1 MTRFDFSCR
10 DGPQDLLDR
19 KAIGERTKAKNA
31 VEAADLARAGERE
44 LRQKREAAEAA
55 LATAQARLSE
65 LQAECDE
72 LDTVVPEE
80 GVSDLRANAEG
91 FRAALVKAAKRYRLL
106 AVATRWAGQ
115 KVPAGAGHLRVGA
128 LEEVRQR
135 ALVAAQVAELLSGA
149 AEEVREMVVE
159 AALHRSD
166 LWRLLEG
173 ASRVGAAALQDAA
186 ELQGYA
192 DRMKAGVEATEAEGE
207 AARDAFQEA
216 REREGQAKEFK
227 EAVQT
232 LWIRAAQDAGLE
244 VTEDDLAAVLEEQ
257 EGCHKGVADSPGSVE
272 QTEAAKNPR
281 GGPVAQQFGPPDLAQ
296 TCEEVSASAGGEECS
311 SSATNGCLQG
321 MNEAHSIPIGSK
333 TSAKDSEDAGR
344 VVEEMAVSKGSTAAT
359 ADLGIADLEGA
370 HAGSNSGDPH
380 TVRASKRAPEG
391 SERNGND
398 STVAVDGWVGM
409 EGSAVCEEATA
420 GDSTPVGA
428 CEMGAAGDSTE
439 RCTGGEDETPGECS
453 NLDGSGGMAEEATG
467 GADAAAVGSGGCGIG
482 EVATAGGSGYAA
494 GVSGA
499 VTSGSLVEIAF
510 GDTSTAE
517 TPEKGGKLEVTT
529 IGTETAAA
537 GSRLESSGGAAQG
550 MDREA
555 ATAAEARHAAGGRD
569 CLAQAL
575 MLEGG
580 VAASGAAS
588 SGDSALEVKQDDVD
602 KAGEA
607 YGAASS
613 GDAAQGVQQDEAE
626 AAGEASEAASSGD
639 AAQDVQQDEA
649 EAAGEASGAASSGD
663 AAQDVQQ
670 DEAETGAEGYL
681 RSKAKRKDGIRAEEA
696 SERSEAGTREA
707 VPSAS
712 ADPGE
717 TGVAEQLKRSAQGT
731 GDPSKSETRCVNNLV
746 SHSAISSSSKNHNA
760 KPGGESSDRN
770 SRVRESCSTG
780 AICEGAASKHPGQ
793 NAAGQ
798 CTQDMC
804 GIHAVDAFSN
814 TGAVDLG
821 MSGAAGVSP
830 DGCTAA
836 PPDGVAMEP
845 CFNAVGRDSNS
856 RGASEGVGHVL
867 NQLIRECSAEA
878 PCAAVQEVPAGV
890 KHATAD
896 VLGGGA
902 SPDEGT
908 EDGAPGEP
916 AGKDSTKREESEERA
931 ASGGALA
938 LAPAAEVVN
947 GVPDLTGGEGFTVP
961 GTGPPSAGRAVGI
974 RPADDE
980 GGAGGGERGAHPLDK
995 GTAAEQPGE
1004 VNSGSSKEQ
1013 PADIVAARYE
1023 IPGDVVVGGNKRPE
1037 GVDEDMEAGVDNRDA
1052 SQMVEPQM
1060 RGATKG
1066 GTDVADSTELPV
1078 ADDSTLEGLESDAEG
1093 QEGLPEEEGK
1103 AKELA
1108 DGQQE
1113 LLLKQ
1118 PEPSM
1123 TEASVMHE
1131 HMIEPHLVEETH
1143 PDTGISE
1150 AIVFDEELPAD
1161 RVQSNLQR
1169 SQAGKAALRSG
1180 YESHGGGRSG
1190 APEDGVASE
1199 MLSTKTIKI
1208 EDATVWQVHVSA
1220 AGGESEEVDAAG
1232 VDDKARALWEAE
1244 MCSGATKPAASKKG
1258 LLRVT
1263 NEEVLQAIDV
1273 AAAAAAAAKRAAR
1286 AAEETVKAVRG
1297 EVVSA
1302 AGAWQTSKMRLD
1314 RAKEAA
1320 DLAVDR
1326 ANKAEKEA
1334 RECDPV

>member
-10 DGPQDLLDR
+10 DGLQDLLDR

-272 QTEAAKNPR
+272 QTEAAKKPR
-281 GGPVAQQFGPPDLAQ
+281 GGPVAQQFGPPDVAQ
-296 TCEEVSASAGGEECS
+296 SCEEVSASAGGEECS
-311 SSATNGCLQG
+311 SSAANGCLQE

-333 TSAKDSEDAGR
+333 TSVKDSEDAVR
-344 VVEEMAVSKGSTAAT
+344 EVEEMAVNKGSTAAT

-370 HAGSNSGDPH
+370 HAGSNCGDPH
-380 TVRASKRAPEG
+380 TVRASKGVPEG

-428 CEMGAAGDSTE
+428 CEMGAVGDSTD

-453 NLDGSGGMAEEATG
+453 NLVGSGGMAEEATG

-482 EVATAGGSGYAA
+482 EVAIAGGSGYAA

-499 VTSGSLVEIAF
+499 VASGSLVEIAI
-510 GDTSTAE
+510 GDTSTATE
-517 TPEKGGKLEVTT
+517 TPEKGGNGGKLEVTT

-555 ATAAEARHAAGGRD
+555 ATAADARHAAGGRD

-575 MLEGG
+575 MLEDG

-588 SGDSALEVKQDDVD
+588 SGDTALEVKQNDVD
-602 KAGEA
+602 KAAEGS
-607 YGAASS
+607 GAASR
-613 GDAAQGVQQDEAE
+613 GDAAQGVQQE
-626 AAGEASEAASSGD
+626 
-639 AAQDVQQDEA
+639 EA

-670 DEAETGAEGYL
+670 DEAETGAEGYF
-681 RSKAKRKDGIRAEEA
+681 RSKAKRKDSRRAEA
-696 SERSEAGTREA
+696 SDRSEAGTREA
-707 VPSAS
+707 VLSAS

-717 TGVAEQLKRSAQGT
+717 TGVAEQLKLSAQGT
-731 GDPSKSETRCVNNLV
+731 GDSSKSETSCVNNLA

-760 KPGGESSDRN
+760 KPGGESSDCN
-770 SRVRESCSTG
+770 SRGRENCSTG
-780 AICEGAASKHPGQ
+780 AISEGAASAHPGQ
-793 NAAGQ
+793 SAAEQ

-814 TGAVDLG
+814 TRAVEPG
-821 MSGAAGVSP
+821 MCGAAGVNP

-836 PPDGVAMEP
+836 PPDGVATEP
-845 CFNAVGRDSNS
+845 CFNAVGGDSNS

-878 PCAAVQEVPAGV
+878 PCAAVQEEPVGV
-890 KHATAD
+890 KQATAD

-902 SPDEGT
+902 SPGEGT
-908 EDGAPGEP
+908 EGGAPGEP

-947 GVPDLTGGEGFTVP
+947 GVPDLNGGEGFTVP

-974 RPADDE
+974 RPAEDE
-980 GGAGGGERGAHPLDK
+980 GAGGGERGAHPLDK

-1013 PADIVAARYE
+1013 PVDIVAARYE
-1023 IPGDVVVGGNKRPE
+1023 IPGDVVGGGNKRPE
-1037 GVDEDMEAGVDNRDA
+1037 GVDEDMEAGVDDRGA

-1060 RGATKG
+1060 HGATKG

-1078 ADDSTLEGLESDAEG
+1078 ADDPTLEGLESDAEG

-1108 DGQQE
+1108 GGQQE
-1113 LLLKQ
+1113 LLLQQ

-1131 HMIEPHLVEETH
+1131 HMIEPHLVEETQ
-1143 PDTGISE
+1143 PDMGISE
-1150 AIVFDEELPAD
+1150 AIVFDKELPAD
-1161 RVQSNLQR
+1161 RVQSDLQR
-1169 SQAGKAALRSG
+1169 SQAEKAALRSG
-1180 YESHGGGRSG
+1180 YESHGGGRSV

-1199 MLSTKTIKI
+1199 MLSTKTIRI

-1232 VDDKARALWEAE
+1232 EDDKARALWEAE
-1244 MCSGATKPAASKKG
+1244 MRSGATKPAASKKG

-1263 NEEVLQAIDV
+1263 NEEVVQAIDV
-1273 AAAAAAAAKRAAR
+1273 AAATAAAAKRAAR

-1314 RAKEAA
+1314 RANEAA